1 LFDSGFDFSKASPLL
16 ADQRRV
22 LVAALEA
29 ALAADVAVGE
39 ALARR
44 VRAHRDGLAVDAT
57 FVIEADFAPALHGQ
71 ALAALQAGDVDL
83 ALAWARCVYVIRR
96 RVADGWLPFLNFVL
110 AARIFGVAWINE
122 APERLIA
129 RGVPAAIPRRV
140 IQYWDK
146 PAPPAD
152 VAAMIESWRHVPGY
166 FHRLMDDAQARK
178 FLDLHYGKR
187 ILAAYD
193 AATHAAGKA
202 DVFRLAWLYRRGG
215 IYADADERLVGRI
228 DSLLPADCRVF
239 LTWAQGTPP
248 CVQNGFIAAEPLS
261 PLIERALMLAVK
273 RVEHSVRSG
282 TRMNAWL
289 QTGPGVMSMAV
300 LDDVAIHGRKVAT
313 RGLYLMADPTHRLVV
328 ESDPFLEYRNS
339 PTGNWRLEK

>member
-1 LFDSGFDFSKASPLL
+1 LFDSGFDVAKASPLL
-16 ADQRRV
+16 ANQRGV
-22 LVAALEA
+22 LVVALEA
-29 ALAADVAVGE
+29 ALAADGTIDE
-39 ALARR
+39 GLARR
-44 VRAHRDGLAVDAT
+44 VRTHRDGLAVEAK
-57 FVIEADFAPALHGQ
+57 FVIEGELAHALHGQ
-71 ALAALQAGDVDL
+71 AMAALQSGATDA

-110 AARIFGVAWINE
+110 AARVFGVAWINE

-129 RGVPAAIPRRV
+129 HGARAAIPRRV

-146 PAPPAD
+146 PAPPKD
-152 VAAMIESWRHVPGY
+152 VAAMIESWRRVPGY
-166 FHRLMDDAQARK
+166 FHRLMDNGQARQ
-178 FLDLHYGKR
+178 FLELHYGKR
-187 ILAAYD
+187 ILVAYD

-202 DVFRLAWLYRRGG
+202 DIFRLAWLYQRGG

-228 DSLLPADCRVF
+228 DSLLPGDCRVF

-248 CVQNGFIAAEPLS
+248 CVQNGFIAAEPLN

-273 RVEHSVRSG
+273 RVEHAARTGVK
-282 TRMNAWL
+282 MNAWL

-300 LDDVAIHGRKVAT
+300 LDDVALHGRKMAT

-328 ESDPFLEYRNS
+328 ESDPFLEYRKT
-339 PTGNWRLEK
+339 PAGNWRMEK

>member
-1 LFDSGFDFSKASPLL
+1 LFDSGFDLAKASPLL
-16 ADQRRV
+16 ANQRGV

-29 ALAADVAVGE
+29 ALAADPATGD

-44 VRAHRDGLAVDAT
+44 VRAHRDGLAVDAK
-57 FVIEADFAPALHGQ
+57 FVIEGDFAQALHGQ
-71 ALAALQAGDVDL
+71 ALAALQVGQAGV

-96 RVADGWLPFLNFVL
+96 RMADGWLPFLNFVL
-110 AARIFGVAWINE
+110 AARVFGVAWINE
-122 APERLIA
+122 APEHLIS
-129 RGVPAAIPRRV
+129 RGKRAAIPRRV

-146 PAPPAD
+146 PAPPKD
-152 VAAMIESWRHVPGY
+152 VAAMIESWRRAPGY

-178 FLDLHYGKR
+178 FLDMHYGKR

-202 DVFRLAWLYRRGG
+202 DVFRLAWLYQRGG

-228 DSLLPADCRVF
+228 DSLLPGDCRVF
-239 LTWAQGTPP
+239 LTWAQGIPP
-248 CVQNGFIAAEPLS
+248 CVQNGFIAAEPLN

-273 RVEHSVRSG
+273 RVEHAARSG

-300 LDDVAIHGRKVAT
+300 LDDVAIHGRKQAT

-328 ESDPFLEYRNS
+328 ESDPFLEYRKT
-339 PTGNWRLEK
+339 PAGNWRLET